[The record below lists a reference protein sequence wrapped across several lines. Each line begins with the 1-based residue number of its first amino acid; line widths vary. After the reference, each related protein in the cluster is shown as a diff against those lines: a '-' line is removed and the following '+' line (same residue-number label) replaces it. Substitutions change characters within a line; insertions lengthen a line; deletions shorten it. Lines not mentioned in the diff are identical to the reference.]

1 MIKTQKVIMKG
12 TKDGLL
18 LLLDDACSFSELI
31 KELEEKL
38 SGQKSDEDSRT
49 VHVRVHT
56 GNRILAEEHQR
67 KLKELVHSH
76 HHLHI
81 ESIESNVMFKAD
93 AERMKQESE
102 IHVVTKVVRSG
113 QILKV
118 IGDLLLIG
126 DVNPGGKVMA
136 SGNIFI
142 LGALKGIA
150 HAGCDGDEQAV
161 ICASNM
167 KPMQLRIADC
177 LNRAPDQEEIRRYE
191 SECAY
196 IDENRQMVIDRLV
209 TLRFIRPNLNRLMEG
224 GI

>member
-18 LLLDDACSFSELI
+18 LLLDDSCSFSELL

-38 SGQKSDEDSRT
+38 SGQKNDEDSRS

-56 GNRILAEEHQR
+56 GNRILT
-67 KLKELVHSH
+67 KEQQKEIEKLVHFH

-81 ESIESNVMFKAD
+81 ESIESNVILKED

-102 IHVVTKVVRSG
+102 IHVVNKVVRSG

-118 IGDLLLIG
+118 MGDLLLIG
-126 DVNPGGKVMA
+126 DVNPGGKVVA
-136 SGNIFI
+136 RGNIFI

-150 HAGCDGDEQAV
+150 HAGCDGNEEAV

-167 KPMQLRIADC
+167 NPMQLRIADC
-177 LNRAPDQEEIRRYE
+177 LNRAPDQDEIRRQE

-196 IDENRQMVIDRLV
+196 IDENRQIIIDRLAA
-209 TLRFIRPNLNRLMEG
+209 LRSIRPNLNRFMEG